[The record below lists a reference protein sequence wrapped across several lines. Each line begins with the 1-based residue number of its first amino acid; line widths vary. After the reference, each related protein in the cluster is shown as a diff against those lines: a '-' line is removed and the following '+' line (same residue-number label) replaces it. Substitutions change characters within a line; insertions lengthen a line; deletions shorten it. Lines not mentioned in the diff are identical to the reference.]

1 MIIVTDTA
9 INKLKEIGG
18 IVKYSLV
25 DGYVAGGDSSGK
37 FSGLMGKWET
47 LDKINLDLDCI
58 IWKDE
63 LNNVFVIDNI
73 SLKHMDEAT
82 IDFNGGPFSPSFKV
96 SMHDKMSYGHGESFI
111 LSTN

>member
-9 INKLKEIGG
+9 INQFKEIGG
-18 IVKYSLV
+18 IVKYSLS
-25 DGYVAGGDSSGK
+25 GGGC
-37 FSGLMGKWET
+37 SGLIGKWESI
-47 LDKINLDLDCI
+47 DKINLDLDCI

-63 LNNVFVIDNI
+63 FDNAFVIDNI

-82 IDFNGGPFSPSFKV
+82 IDYTGGPFSPSFKV
-96 SMHDKMSYGHGESFI
+96 SIHDKKSCGCGESFI